1 MRPFALAVT
10 ELMAVEL
17 EAVELAASAQ
27 KAWTL
32 GQGALPEDE
41 T

>member
-1 MRPFALAVT
+1 
-10 ELMAVEL
+10 MAVEL
-17 EAVELAASAQ
+17 EAVELAASAL

-41 T
+41 I